1 MKKLDNFGERL
12 VPGES
17 HDMDETIRHKSSYRF
32 FEAVIYAD
40 RPTNPRILDLGC
52 GVGHGAKT
60 LSRIPG
66 ASIFAVDASED
77 AIEYAKVHY
86 SADNIEY
93 VAAKADEYLQLGLT
107 FDYVVSRHALEHIP
121 NGLELATRFNY
132 SRRLIV
138 NVPYM
143 EPSSDN
149 GVDLRNPHHELN
161 EISEEH
167 FAQYPNRA
175 FFFEDLAGRTSI
187 SPEAANS
194 IICIASTPE
203 MPPVSI
209 NLPFPAW
216 QPNRLE
222 ALGLNSGERVTA
234 AEAISAELI
243 LQKDAEISDIRA
255 ALSSA
260 EKRASEAEAQLARKS
275 VRMALYLTGLVKRR

>member
-1 MKKLDNFGERL
+1 
-12 VPGES
+12 
-17 HDMDETIRHKSSYRF
+17 MDETIRHKSSYRF
-32 FEAVIYAD
+32 FEAVIYGD

-77 AIEYAKVHY
+77 AIEYAKAHY

-143 EPSSDN
+143 EPASDN

-175 FFFEDLAGRTSI
+175 FFFEDLAGVTSRT
-187 SPEAANS
+187 ADGANS
-194 IICIASTPE
+194 IICIASASG
-203 MPPVSI
+203 MPQVSI
-209 NLPFPAW
+209 DMPFPAW
-216 QPNRLE
+216 RPSRLEELGLNAEQRVAAAAFSEAAKFEEINAALKSTAERLRKTEE
-222 ALGLNSGERVTA
+222 ALGA
-234 AEAISAELI
+234 A
-243 LQKDAEISDIRA
+243 R
-255 ALSSA
+255 
-260 EKRASEAEAQLARKS
+260 AQLSRPI
-275 VRMALYLTGLVKRR
+275 VRTALFFAQKLGRLGS